1 MTVLS
6 QTWWMTLRRLKALLR
21 QPGVLVMSLV
31 QPAIWLFLFGGLFR
45 RVVEL
50 PGFGAGSYLGYL
62 VPGVVVM
69 SAVSSNM
76 WAGMGVIDE
85 IDRGTLNRFLVAP
98 LSRSAIV
105 NAAVIEQAV
114 STTVQSVVIVLLGW
128 LAGARY
134 PGGAAGVLVLLLAA
148 VLLGTVFSAL
158 STAMGLLLRQ
168 RETIIGLSVF
178 LLLPLTFLSTAF
190 MARSLMPGWISA
202 IATGNPVNWSIEAAR
217 TALAADPDWLAVG
230 RLTGGL
236 ALLAAVLLALST
248 RAFRAYQRSL

>member
-1 MTVLS
+1 MN
-6 QTWWMTLRRLKALLR
+6 A
-21 QPGVLVMSLV
+21 MS
-31 QPAIWLFLFGGLFR
+31 G
-45 RVVEL
+45 
-50 PGFGAGSYLGYL
+50 
-62 VPGVVVM
+62 
-69 SAVSSNM
+69 NM
-76 WAGMGVIDE
+76 WAGMSMIDE

-105 NAAVIEQAV
+105 NAAVIEQGV
-114 STTVQSVVIVLLGW
+114 STTVQSLVIVLLGW
-128 LAGARY
+128 LAGACY

-217 TALAADPDWLAVG
+217 SALATDPDWLAVG